1 MRLSSQMHDGIDPM
15 LMQQFTHQRAIAD
28 ATLNKHMSRI
38 ILKIRKASAVSR
50 IGELVEIDHFLD
62 DHAHL
67 AGAFPKQVS
76 DKI

>member
-28 ATLNKHMSRI
+28 APLDKNMPRI
-38 ILKIRKASAVSR
+38 ILKIRKARAVSR
-50 IGELVEIDHFLD
+50 IGQFVEIDHFLD

-67 AGAFPKQVS
+67 ARAFPKQVS